1 MRSSISLSQRNSGF
15 RTLLDGHQKQATEK
29 THEAQ
34 ARRGGIAHDLLAA
47 GIFEKHRVNA
57 TSIYIDSE
65 SLMNHAI
72 AGGSIQFT
80 TSWIIFQ

>member
-1 MRSSISLSQRNSGF
+1 MKLR
-15 RTLLDGHQKQATEK
+15 
-29 THEAQ
+29 
-34 ARRGGIAHDLLAA
+34 LAA
-47 GIFEKHRVNA
+47 AADWRMIFSTVGRRAHFRKHRVNA
-57 TSIYIDSE
+57 TRIYIDSE